1 MDKKEIDELKR
12 KFELKQSAKKL
23 DLVTGLDSEES
34 ITTIVDALYES
45 SQKGENVY
53 AEKYASIPT
62 GLLKYKI
69 YSCDLEGMS
78 KEDFLAKTQMVDR
91 TIGSAKDVVVR
102 NGSFR
107 LAKEMFQDFDKG
119 SETIYA
125 YNGRNGISAI
135 FSRDDLDVRTDDD
148 FLEYATL
155 TMEGETREEIRA
167 EQEAELKKIEE
178 EREARAEANK
188 KKIPEWIEQG
198 NALIFQEKQEEWKE
212 YVESFK
218 GKSIDYAEIVG
229 EALEVMESLEKDGSM
244 IKAEEVLASQGH
256 SGSSMAEVVNTV
268 FRFSK
273 LGPSFY
279 RDVLRYVYKKEID
292 SKTEEMIMD
301 QQAENN
307 GYALAAKTRS
317 NGYEI
322 STDEIGLKTLDTQ
335 TTDKVAVAKVE
346 NSEMDKDNTK
356 GKKGEE
362 K

>member
-1 MDKKEIDELKR
+1 
-12 KFELKQSAKKL
+12 
-23 DLVTGLDSEES
+23 
-34 ITTIVDALYES
+34 
-45 SQKGENVY
+45 
-53 AEKYASIPT
+53 
-62 GLLKYKI
+62 
-69 YSCDLEGMS
+69 
-78 KEDFLAKTQMVDR
+78 MVDR

-125 YNGRNGISAI
+125 YNGHNGISAI

-218 GKSIDYAEIVG
+218 GKSINYAEIVG

-256 SGSSMAEVVNTV
+256 SAASMAEVVNTV

-273 LGPSFY
+273 LGPS
-279 RDVLRYVYKKEID
+279 L
-292 SKTEEMIMD
+292 
-301 QQAENN
+301 
-307 GYALAAKTRS
+307 
-317 NGYEI
+317 
-322 STDEIGLKTLDTQ
+322 
-335 TTDKVAVAKVE
+335 
-346 NSEMDKDNTK
+346 
-356 GKKGEE
+356 
-362 K
+362 